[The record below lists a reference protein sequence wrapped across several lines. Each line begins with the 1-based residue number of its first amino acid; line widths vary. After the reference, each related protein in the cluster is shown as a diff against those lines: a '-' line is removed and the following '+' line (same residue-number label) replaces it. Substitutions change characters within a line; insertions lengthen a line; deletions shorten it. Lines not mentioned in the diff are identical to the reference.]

1 MDELNRSHGCRPWAG
16 AGAKC
21 RQNRQKER
29 DGQNDSIYED
39 GVLRPVEP
47 VDLREG
53 ERVQV
58 TIEESAPEIRRRLA
72 AVEAFESE
80 FEDLSEKQWKEFEQA
95 VQRRPLFGK
104 VFFNHAG
111 H

>member
-1 MDELNRSHGCRPWAG
+1 MGKTIEA
-16 AGAKC
+16 
-21 RQNRQKER
+21 
-29 DGQNDSIYED
+29 IYED

-47 VDLREG
+47 VELREG

-58 TIEESAPEIRRRLA
+58 TIEELAPEIRRRLA

-80 FEDLSEKQWKEFEQA
+80 FEDLSEERWKEFEQA

-104 VFFNHAG
+104 RKLNLSRLAASWTPTSSRLT
-111 H
+111 